1 MIGTRRGRMGV
12 DAAVHRELQFRDH
25 LGLGDDRS
33 HGAVSQT
40 DVLDPLH
47 RGDGL
52 GLVFSRAREERI
64 PSFSRLEF
72 AFAAHRG
79 RTRRKLLAVDH
90 APGSYM
96 ALRVQGQPAIW
107 VIVLG

>member
-1 MIGTRRGRMGV
+1 MAPQARFELAIRRGELTAAQY
-12 DAAVHRELQFRDH
+12 DAPYPF
-25 LGLGDDRS
+25 
-33 HGAVSQT
+33 
-40 DVLDPLH
+40 
-47 RGDGL
+47 
-52 GLVFSRAREERI
+52 

-79 RTRRKLLAVDH
+79 RERRKLLGVDH

-107 VIVLG
+107 VVVLG